1 MADVWA
7 TRLLHGLSALFNDAA
22 RSDFVVAVGGVEFKV
37 YKHLLEIHS
46 EFFARMFA
54 SAAWTETTENR
65 VEFPQFAAHPTA
77 MEAVLRFCYS
87 GELQPVGD
95 ERELIAV
102 FKIAHYFELHD
113 LLELCAKKAGDDF
126 KVTNLFGWLP
136 VAFEY
141 DDEDAKAE
149 LLEFAVA
156 HVVEFRR
163 HPAYAA
169 FALEHPHIIAALF
182 ERMVEEKE
190 QK

>member
-22 RSDFVVAVGGVEFKV
+22 HSDFVVVVGSVEFKV

-54 SAAWTETTENR
+54 LEWAERTENR
-65 VEFPQFAAHPTA
+65 AEFPQFAAHPTA

-87 GELQPVGD
+87 GELQPVAE

-113 LLELCAKKAGDDF
+113 LLELCTKKAAEDF
-126 KVTNLFGWLP
+126 AVPNLFAWLP

-141 DDEDAKAE
+141 DDGEAKAE
-149 LLEFAVA
+149 LLKFAVA
-156 HVVEFRR
+156 NVVEFRR

-169 FALEHPHIIAALF
+169 FALENPHIIAALF
-182 ERMVEEKE
+182 DRMVEQKE